1 MWLWL
6 NNTPP
11 GNAWPFWLR
20 ARPDDRRRRLASQA
34 GRFLLIGVISTVA
47 YVLLYLLLRTVMAA
61 QAANAISLLATAV
74 ANTAANRRV
83 TFGIRGRR
91 HATRHQVR
99 GLIAFGI
106 GLGLTS
112 GALIVLHTVVV
123 QPSRAAELAVLV
135 AANLA
140 ATVVRFGLY
149 RQWVFRGRRDRSPGR
164 DGSSPPGPEIREP
177 AAVRLAACPGGDT
190 R

>member
-6 NNTPP
+6 NIPSP
-11 GNAWPFWLR
+11 GNAVPPGLR
-20 ARPDDRRRRLASQA
+20 PGPDDHRHRLAGQL
-34 GRFLLIGVISTVA
+34 GRFLVIGVASTVA
-47 YVLLYLLLRTVMAA
+47 YILLYLLLRTVMAA
-61 QAANAISLLATAV
+61 QAANVISLLATAV

-83 TFGIRGRR
+83 TFGIRGRA
-91 HATRHQVR
+91 HAARHQVR

-112 GALIVLHTVVV
+112 GALIALHTAVSR
-123 QPSRAAELAVLV
+123 PGRAAEVTVLV

-140 ATVVRFGLY
+140 ATIVRFGLY
-149 RQWVFRGRRDRSPGR
+149 RRWVFRGRRDRLPGR
-164 DGSSPPGPEIREP
+164 DGSAPPGARE
-177 AAVRLAACPGGDT
+177 AASAGLAACPGGDA

>member
-20 ARPDDRRRRLASQA
+20 ARRDDRRRGLAGQA
-34 GRFLLIGVISTVA
+34 ARFLLIGVISTVA

-61 QAANAISLLATAV
+61 QAANAISLLVTAV

-91 HATRHQVR
+91 HVTRHQVR

-112 GALIVLHTVVV
+112 GALVVLHTAVA

-140 ATVVRFGLY
+140 ATVVRFWLY
-149 RQWVFRGRRDRSPGR
+149 RQWVFGARRDRSPGR
-164 DGSSPPGPEIREP
+164 AGSAPPGADTRETAFVRV
-177 AAVRLAACPGGDT
+177 AASPGGDA